1 MAAGASGPR
10 GVDAFQSLL
19 PPVHK
24 ITVVTMRVWDTEP
37 EAAQAD
43 AGEQIAQETAVKV
56 SLVSHIDQIQ
66 QTEDFALIMLEI
78 ETESRRHIWW
88 SHFSLASYV
97 CFLWADVEK
106 AFKLLREKFDNGKWC
121 LQWFSRGRNQSGQIK
136 TFVCCDTPTIVN
148 TFPCQLKALHLQC
161 CILRTNTDT

>member
-1 MAAGASGPR
+1 MAAGAPGPH

-43 AGEQIAQETAVKV
+43 AGGQIAQETAVKV

-66 QTEDFALIMLEI
+66 QTEDFALIMIGI
-78 ETESRRHIWW
+78 ETESRRHI
-88 SHFSLASYV
+88 
-97 CFLWADVEK
+97 
-106 AFKLLREKFDNGKWC
+106 
-121 LQWFSRGRNQSGQIK
+121 
-136 TFVCCDTPTIVN
+136 
-148 TFPCQLKALHLQC
+148 
-161 CILRTNTDT
+161 